1 MSSPDLKLLSD
12 GDLDT
17 FTYLT
22 VNLSILRTGAT
33 LFPISPR
40 NSAPA
45 IAHLLRTTGVTA
57 ILVGSEPSSN
67 RLASAAFDIIR
78 GSGGTLPGVAQM
90 PTFDEMFLACSAGLI
105 DTEDFLPPLGRRQ
118 QDRAGLIVH
127 SSGPYAPVTARFG

>member
-1 MSSPDLKLLSD
+1 MLP
-12 GDLDT
+12 DT

-57 ILVGSEPSSN
+57 VLVGSEPLLN
-67 RLASAAFDIIR
+67 RLAAAAFEIIR
-78 GSGGTLPGVAQM
+78 NSGDALPGLAQM
-90 PTFDEMFLACSAGLI
+90 PTFDEMFVACSAGSF
-105 DTEDFLPPLGRRQ
+105 DTEDFLPPLGWRQ

-127 SSGPYAPVTARFG
+127 SSGPYASVTVLVLGKLTRRPA

>member
-1 MSSPDLKLLSD
+1 MSS
-12 GDLDT
+12 DT

-45 IAHLLRTTGVTA
+45 IAHLLQETGVTA
-57 ILVGSEPSSN
+57 ILVSSDSSLN
-67 RLASAAFDIIR
+67 RLASAALDIIQN
-78 GSGGTLPGVAQM
+78 SGGTLPNVARM
-90 PTFDEMFLACSAGLI
+90 PTFDEMFLACSATMIG
-105 DTEDFLPPLGRRQ
+105 TEKFLPPLRWRQ

-127 SSGPYAPVTARFG
+127 SSGSSSVISEPVFDRLTQSPTRFD